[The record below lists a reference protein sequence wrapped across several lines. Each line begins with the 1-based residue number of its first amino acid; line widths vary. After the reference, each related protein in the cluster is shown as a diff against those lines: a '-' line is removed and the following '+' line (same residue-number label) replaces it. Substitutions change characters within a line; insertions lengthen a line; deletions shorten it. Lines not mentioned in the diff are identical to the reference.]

1 MKKLIS
7 ILLFFH
13 FNYSDVSANHL
24 IGGELSYR
32 KLGGTNYEITL
43 KVFRDCNAQNAANF
57 DNPANIAI
65 YENGV
70 LINNIQIDLN
80 NPTSVDPPQLAS
92 CIVVPS
98 TVCVQKAIYIT
109 TVNLS
114 ASSYGYDLVYTRCCR
129 NTSIQNLLDP
139 GATGSTYYAYIPKT
153 QTVAT
158 NSNPVFNSLP
168 PIFLCINTPF
178 VYDHSATDYDGDSIS
193 YYFCRPYAGA
203 TETDPL
209 PIPADPPPFPLVNYS
224 NPFNV
229 GNQLSSNPAM
239 TINASTGQLTVNPNA
254 LGQYVVGVCASEYRN
269 GIFLSESKRDFQ
281 FNVIQ
286 CFNSIASIP
295 DQTVFCNGLTVD
307 FLNTSA
313 NSTNYLWDFGV
324 TNSTTDVSSAQ
335 TPTFTYPAPG
345 VYTVTLIATNVF
357 NNTVACADTAT
368 TTLEVF
374 PVLDPDFIVPL
385 PQCLQGNSFNFSAG
399 GAFDNSATFLWNFG
413 SNANV
418 STLASQNANNIVFNT
433 DSLIEV
439 SLIVEQFGCS
449 DTVRK
454 NIEIF
459 PQPIAEIGDV
469 NKYCVGLQIDFEN
482 LTPNSPGTKFHWDFG
497 IANTLSDTSNLYNPS
512 YTFPDTANYTIE
524 LTVTS
529 PNGCIDSDSEVF
541 LVYPLLLPGVYPF
554 NDSSY
559 VNQCIDVNYFNFFAS
574 GAYSDSTDFIWQ
586 FGPNANPTSSNE
598 KNPQGVTFNVAGT
611 IPITITVQENGCS
624 KSLSDTVRIYN
635 RPTINYSL
643 NTNKC
648 YPFTVQFNNNC
659 FAETPI
665 NYYWNFGD
673 NTYSEMP
680 NPLHVFEN
688 AGVYSTSLKIITK
701 TGCKD
706 TLDVSLDSIRF
717 LPPPVAGLEIVPT
730 KVSIFDPKVSFK
742 DISTNKVSSSTVLG
756 DGRTKFDSEF
766 VYQYSDTGTY
776 KVMNIAI
783 NEDGCRD
790 TAFYDVIVFPEFRF
804 WVPNSFTPNGDNLND
819 VFKPIIIGAKEY
831 SFRIFD
837 RWGNLIFDSTND
849 KEGWN
854 GKINNSES
862 DAPTGVYSY
871 TIDILNVLKNFE
883 SKSGMIILNR

>member
-1 MKKLIS
+1 
-7 ILLFFH
+7 
-13 FNYSDVSANHL
+13 
-24 IGGELSYR
+24 
-32 KLGGTNYEITL
+32 
-43 KVFRDCNAQNAANF
+43 
-57 DNPANIAI
+57 
-65 YENGV
+65 
-70 LINNIQIDLN
+70 
-80 NPTSVDPPQLAS
+80 
-92 CIVVPS
+92 
-98 TVCVQKAIYIT
+98 
-109 TVNLS
+109 
-114 ASSYGYDLVYTRCCR
+114 
-129 NTSIQNLLDP
+129 
-139 GATGSTYYAYIPKT
+139 
-153 QTVAT
+153 
-158 NSNPVFNSLP
+158 
-168 PIFLCINTPF
+168 
-178 VYDHSATDYDGDSIS
+178 
-193 YYFCRPYAGA
+193 
-203 TETDPL
+203 
-209 PIPADPPPFPLVNYS
+209 
-224 NPFNV
+224 
-229 GNQLSSNPAM
+229 
-239 TINASTGQLTVNPNA
+239 
-254 LGQYVVGVCASEYRN
+254 
-269 GIFLSESKRDFQ
+269 
-281 FNVIQ
+281 
-286 CFNSIASIP
+286 
-295 DQTVFCNGLTVD
+295 
-307 FLNTSA
+307 
-313 NSTNYLWDFGV
+313 
-324 TNSTTDVSSAQ
+324 
-335 TPTFTYPAPG
+335 
-345 VYTVTLIATNVF
+345 
-357 NNTVACADTAT
+357 
-368 TTLEVF
+368 
-374 PVLDPDFIVPL
+374 
-385 PQCLQGNSFNFSAG
+385 
-399 GAFDNSATFLWNFG
+399 
-413 SNANV
+413 
-418 STLASQNANNIVFNT
+418 
-433 DSLIEV
+433 
-439 SLIVEQFGCS
+439 
-449 DTVRK
+449 
-454 NIEIF
+454 
-459 PQPIAEIGDV
+459 
-469 NKYCVGLQIDFEN
+469 
-482 LTPNSPGTKFHWDFG
+482 
-497 IANTLSDTSNLYNPS
+497 
-512 YTFPDTANYTIE
+512 
-524 LTVTS
+524 
-529 PNGCIDSDSEVF
+529 
-541 LVYPLLLPGVYPF
+541 LLPGVYPF

-717 LPPPVAGLEIVPT
+717 LPPPVAGLEIVPA

-819 VFKPIIIGAKEY
+819 VFKPVIIGAKEY

-883 SKSGMIILNR
+883 SKTGMIILNR

>member
-1 MKKLIS
+1 MKKLIL
-7 ILLFFH
+7 ILIFFH
-13 FNYSDVSANHL
+13 FFNDKVSANHL

-32 KLGGTNYEITL
+32 KLTGNNYEITL
-43 KVFRDCNAQNAANF
+43 KVFRDCNAQNAADF

-65 YENGV
+65 YENGT
-70 LINNIQIDLN
+70 LINNIEIDLE

-98 TVCVQKAIYIT
+98 TVCVQKAIYVT
-109 TVNLS
+109 TVSLS
-114 ASSYGYDLVYTRCCR
+114 SSSFGYDLVYTRCCR
-129 NTSIQNLLDP
+129 NSSILNLLDP
-139 GATGSTYYAYIPKT
+139 GSTGSTYSAHIPKS
-153 QTVAT
+153 QTVAV

-203 TETDPL
+203 TENDPL

-229 GNQLSSNPAM
+229 SSQLSSNPAIS
-239 TINASTGQLTVNPNA
+239 INAQTGQLNVNPSA
-254 LGQYVVGVCASEYRN
+254 LGQYVLGVCASEFRN
-269 GIFLSESKRDFQ
+269 GVFLSESKRDFQ

-307 FLNTSA
+307 FLNASA
-313 NSTNYLWDFGV
+313 NSTNYSWDFGV
-324 TNSTTDVSSAQ
+324 LNSTTDVSTNQ
-335 TPTFTYPAPG
+335 TPSFTYPQPG
-345 VYTVTLIATNVF
+345 TYTVTLIATNVF
-357 NNTVACADTAT
+357 NNTVACADTAIT
-368 TTLEVF
+368 TVEVF
-374 PVLDPDFIVPL
+374 PLLEPDFVVPP
-385 PQCLQGNSFNFSAG
+385 PQCMQGNSFNFSAS
-399 GAFDNSATFLWNFG
+399 GAFDNSASFLWNFG
-413 SNANV
+413 SNANIT
-418 STLASQNANNIVFNT
+418 TLAAQNANNISFSE
-433 DSLIEV
+433 DSLIEI
-439 SLIVEQFGCS
+439 SLVVEQFGCT
-449 DTVRK
+449 DTVK
-454 NIEIF
+454 KSIEIF

-482 LTPNSPGTKFHWDFG
+482 LTENSAGTTFHWDFG
-497 IANTLSDTSNLYNPS
+497 VPNILSDTSDLYNPS

-529 PNGCIDSDSEVF
+529 ANGCVGSDTEVF

-559 VNQCIDVNYFNFFAS
+559 VNQCVDVNYFNFFAS
-574 GAYSDSTDFIWQ
+574 GAYSDSTDFLWE
-586 FGPNANPTSSNE
+586 FGSNANPVSSTD
-598 KNPQGVTFNVAGT
+598 KNPQGVTFNTAGN

-643 NTNKC
+643 NVNKC
-648 YPFTVQFNNNC
+648 APFSVQFNNAC
-659 FAETPI
+659 TAETPI
-665 NYYWNFGD
+665 SFYWNFGD
-673 NTYSEMP
+673 NNFSEVA
-680 NPLHVFEN
+680 NPLHDYIN
-688 AGVYSTSLKIITK
+688 AGIYSTSLRIITK

-706 TLDVSLDSIRF
+706 TLELSLDSLRF
-717 LPPPVAGLEIVPT
+717 LPSPIAGLEIEPM

-742 DISTNKVSSSTVLG
+742 DVSTNKVISSIILG
-756 DGRTKFDSEF
+756 DGRVKFDPEF
-766 VYQYSDTGTY
+766 IYLYTDTGTF

-819 VFKPIIIGAKEY
+819 VFKPMIIGSKEY
-831 SFRIFD
+831 TFRIFD
-837 RWGNLIFDSTND
+837 RWGNLIFETNND

-854 GKINNSES
+854 GKISRSEV
-862 DAPTGVYSY
+862 DAPSGVYNYS
-871 TIDILNVLKNFE
+871 IDILNVLKNFE
-883 SKSGMIILNR
+883 SKTGKIVLNR